1 MKLSVIPR
9 IYVLF
14 LFLLTNFAL
23 AQSGSININVYDE
36 FSKKPLEV
44 SIKILNTEKEIK
56 GNGNI
61 QISELNPGSY
71 TFEISTDN
79 YETGYLNDINIV
91 PNQNLTFSVGLQK
104 ASQKIEEVTIRRKA
118 YKTTAES
125 PISLRNI
132 TSEEVQ
138 KNAGANRDV
147 SKAVLSFPGVGTTSS
162 FRNDLFIRGGA
173 SGENKFYIDGIEV
186 PVINHFQTQGASG
199 GPRGII
205 TVDFIKDVDFY
216 SGAFPAKRNGALSSL
231 FEFNL
236 KQARKD
242 KIGYK
247 AILGLDDMQLM
258 ADGPLSK
265 DQSWTGL
272 FSVRKSNLQLL
283 FNAIGLPFLPSYY
296 DATFKV
302 SKKFK
307 SGDELYFI
315 GLGAIDKFKFN
326 EDADPTPSNIS
337 LIERLPNSPQ
347 WNYTIGAGYRHLTE
361 RGNWLFTLSR
371 NTLDNQSTKYL
382 KNIETPENLLFDYH
396 SQEIENKVRIDR
408 NLNLNNI
415 QLSYGT
421 NVNFSEYTNQSLIN
435 SVSQNGINQDVLNS
449 KLSLMQYGYYIQ
461 ASAKLLDNLL
471 TLSGG
476 VRMDGSDYSKN
487 TENPFEQISPRLS
500 INYKFAPQF
509 AFNFNTGIYYQ
520 LPAYPAL
527 GYIQGNDYIN
537 RETLKYIKNSHL
549 VAGFEYNG
557 NHQLRITLEGYYKK
571 YNRYPF
577 SLRNQISIANIGGD
591 FGVVGNEPLDSRG
604 NGETYG
610 IEILA
615 QKRTLND
622 FYGIVSYTYGHSKFS
637 DANGDLLPSS
647 WDSRHILSLSAG
659 KYFAK
664 NWNIGARFRLQ
675 SGLPET
681 PYDLNRSALVNIW
694 NITNGPVN
702 NYRYLNSL
710 RGNVAHQLDVR
721 AEKKWN
727 FKKWQLS
734 AYVDVVNIYGSKNPS
749 ALAVVNLQR
758 DANNNAIIL
767 NPNAPQEQ
775 QQYILNQEKQDN
787 NTPLPYFGLIF
798 EF

>member
-1 MKLSVIPR
+1 
-9 IYVLF
+9 
-14 LFLLTNFAL
+14 
-23 AQSGSININVYDE
+23 
-36 FSKKPLEV
+36 
-44 SIKILNTEKEIK
+44 
-56 GNGNI
+56 
-61 QISELNPGSY
+61 
-71 TFEISTDN
+71 
-79 YETGYLNDINIV
+79 
-91 PNQNLTFSVGLQK
+91 
-104 ASQKIEEVTIRRKA
+104 
-118 YKTTAES
+118 
-125 PISLRNI
+125 
-132 TSEEVQ
+132 
-138 KNAGANRDV
+138 
-147 SKAVLSFPGVGTTSS
+147 
-162 FRNDLFIRGGA
+162 
-173 SGENKFYIDGIEV
+173 
-186 PVINHFQTQGASG
+186 
-199 GPRGII
+199 
-205 TVDFIKDVDFY
+205 
-216 SGAFPAKRNGALSSL
+216 
-231 FEFNL
+231 
-236 KQARKD
+236 
-242 KIGYK
+242 
-247 AILGLDDMQLM
+247 
-258 ADGPLSK
+258 
-265 DQSWTGL
+265 
-272 FSVRKSNLQLL
+272 
-283 FNAIGLPFLPSYY
+283 
-296 DATFKV
+296 
-302 SKKFK
+302 
-307 SGDELYFI
+307 
-315 GLGAIDKFKFN
+315 
-326 EDADPTPSNIS
+326 
-337 LIERLPNSPQ
+337 
-347 WNYTIGAGYRHLTE
+347 
-361 RGNWLFTLSR
+361 
-371 NTLDNQSTKYL
+371 
-382 KNIETPENLLFDYH
+382 
-396 SQEIENKVRIDR
+396 
-408 NLNLNNI
+408 
-415 QLSYGT
+415 
-421 NVNFSEYTNQSLIN
+421 
-435 SVSQNGINQDVLNS
+435 
-449 KLSLMQYGYYIQ
+449 MQYGYYIQ
-461 ASAKLLDNLL
+461 ASTKLLDNLL

>member
-14 LFLLTNFAL
+14 LFLLANFAL

-461 ASAKLLDNLL
+461 ASTKLLDNLL

>member
-461 ASAKLLDNLL
+461 ASTKLLDNLL